1 MNEFDAIKKEHVD
14 GLNAGEIN
22 EVDKEL
28 RSLIM
33 TMNEIPGLY
42 TVECCVGHGKQPC
55 RIWFKTY
62 NFDVFH
68 KFCFYFLNCWK
79 QWKICYDNGDI
90 HRDEHFLFYLE
101 STTSDMKVIGD
112 IVKHLEQNIRRELD
126 IRKELENGD
135 LKKLCFEKA
144 EYEDNKQLDI
154 HHSIKLINNV
164 NDDAVI
170 QNVEITQPS
179 FEYDIHSDWE
189 QLPYKWNIVG
199 ENK

>member
-68 KFCFYFLNCWK
+68 KFCFNCLNCWR
-79 QWKICYDNGDI
+79 QWKICYDNADI
-90 HRDEHFLFYLE
+90 HRDEHFLFYME
-101 STTSDMKVIGD
+101 TTTSDMKVIGD
-112 IVKHLEQNIRRELD
+112 IVKQLEQNIRRELD
-126 IRKELENGD
+126 IRRELETD
-135 LKKLCFEKA
+135 ES
-144 EYEDNKQLDI
+144 
-154 HHSIKLINNV
+154 HHSIKLTV
-164 NDDAVI
+164 DDEKYHIEASV
-170 QNVEITQPS
+170 PP

-189 QLPYKWNIVG
+189 PLPYNWKPINAG
-199 ENK
+199 ENI